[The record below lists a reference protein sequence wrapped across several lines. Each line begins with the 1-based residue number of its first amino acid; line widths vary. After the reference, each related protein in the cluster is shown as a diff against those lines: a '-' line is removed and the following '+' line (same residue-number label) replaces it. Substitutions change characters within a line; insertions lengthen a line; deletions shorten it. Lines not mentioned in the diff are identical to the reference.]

1 MTLALRLLAACVG
14 AMPMAALAAVAVE
27 HEPSGLPQLNAH
39 TYPGQIFWL
48 AVTFIIFYVFV
59 HRVVLPRIGT
69 TLAQRRERI
78 EGQITEATRLKDQ
91 AAAALA
97 EYEKARAEARAKAQ
111 AEMNAAVQKAGA
123 EAAAREAELGK
134 HLAEETRGAEAR
146 LAVAKAEAAR
156 NLGAVALEV
165 TRLATER
172 LIGVAVPEAEA
183 KRAVDAALAERRG

>member
-1 MTLALRLLAACVG
+1 MK
-14 AMPMAALAAVAVE
+14 
-27 HEPSGLPQLNAH
+27 Q
-39 TYPGQIFWL
+39 
-48 AVTFIIFYVFV
+48 
-59 HRVVLPRIGT
+59 
-69 TLAQRRERI
+69 AQRRERM
-78 EGQITEATRLKDQ
+78 ESQIAEATRVKDK
-91 AAAALA
+91 AAAALDK
-97 EYEKARAEARAKAQ
+97 YEKARAEARAKAQ

-172 LIGVAVPEAEA
+172 LIGVAGPQAQA
-183 KRAVDAALAERRG
+183 QRAGRAGRGGRGGG